1 MFTDT
6 LSAASV
12 RHPKPPNTTFA
23 YGTAGFRTLGS
34 LLDSTVFR
42 VGVLASLRSAKVG
55 GKTIGVMITASH
67 NPPEDNGVKVVDPL
81 GEMLPQLWE
90 PYATQLAN
98 SDNLEDDVRD
108 IVSRENIDVAQ
119 AGLVVV
125 GMDTRET
132 GPQLLRAAIDGIEVF
147 GRAKSFGELTTPQ
160 LHYLVRS
167 HNDPGFGEPSE
178 DGYNKKIVG
187 AVEEILRLWN
197 IQEPL
202 EITVDAANGVGA
214 PKLRNLSSNSII
226 ITIVNSNTQ
235 DKSALN
241 VECGADYVKTN
252 QKLPSNL
259 QPRDHQL
266 YSSFDGDADRV
277 VFYYAD
283 GPRFQL
289 LDGDRIATLLASF
302 LNKLLQ
308 QAKVKAKMGIIQT
321 AYANGNSTRYIQE
334 TLQIPVDFTPTG
346 VKHLHHKA
354 QEYDIGLYFEAN
366 GHGTVLFSDD
376 FIDSLKSA
384 HSSLPEGKRALK
396 TLILLT
402 ELINQTVGDSISDLF
417 AVLLALRIQ
426 DKTCVDWGRDYT
438 ELPNKLFKVLVKD
451 RFAFKT
457 TDAER
462 RLVEPAGVQAQID
475 ALVAAYV
482 QGRSFVRASGTENAV
497 RVYSEA
503 ASAAD
508 CAELGARVCQ
518 LLEPY

>member
-1 MFTDT
+1 MTKDT
-6 LSAASV
+6 LSAASA

-42 VGVLASLRSAKVG
+42 VGVLAALRSAKLR

-67 NPPEDNGVKVVDPL
+67 NPPQDNGVKVVDPL

-108 IVSRENIDVAQ
+108 IVAREKIDVAQ

-132 GPQLLRAAIDGIEVF
+132 SPQLLRAAVDGIEVF

-178 DGYNKKIVG
+178 NGYNKKIVS
-187 AVEEILRLWN
+187 AVEEILRMWN
-197 IQEPL
+197 VSEPL

-214 PKLRNLSSNSII
+214 PKLRNLSSDLLNISV
-226 ITIVNSNTQ
+226 VNSNTQ

-252 QKLPSNL
+252 QKLPANV

-277 VFYYAD
+277 VFYYTD
-283 GPRFQL
+283 NSRFQL

-302 LNKLLQ
+302 INKLLQ
-308 QAKVKAKMGIIQT
+308 QAKVEAKMGIIQT
-321 AYANGNSTRYIQE
+321 AYANGDSTKYIQE

-354 QEYDIGLYFEAN
+354 QEYDIGVYFEAN
-366 GHGTVLFSDD
+366 GHGTVLFSEKL
-376 FIDSLKSA
+376 ISKLKCT
-384 HSSLPEGKRALK
+384 HTGLPEEERALK
-396 TLILLT
+396 TLVLLT
-402 ELINQTVGDSISDLF
+402 EVINQTVGDSISDLF

-426 DKTCVDWGRDYT
+426 NKTCVDWGKDYT
-438 ELPNKLFKVLVKD
+438 ELPNKLFKVIVKD
-451 RFAFKT
+451 RFVFKT

-462 RLVEPAGVQAQID
+462 RLVEPAGLQAKID

-482 QGRSFVRASGTENAV
+482 RGRSFVRASGTENAV

-508 CAELGARVCQ
+508 CADLGARVCQ

>member
-1 MFTDT
+1 MSTDT
-6 LSAASV
+6 LSAASA
-12 RHPKPPNTTFA
+12 RHQKPSKTTFT

-42 VGVLASLRSAKVG
+42 VGVLASLRSAKLG

-67 NPPEDNGVKVVDPL
+67 NPPQDNGVKVVDPL
-81 GEMLPQLWE
+81 GEMLPQTWE

-98 SDNLEDDVRD
+98 SDNFEDDVRD
-108 IVSRENIDVAQ
+108 LVAGENIDVEQ

-132 GPQLLRAAIDGIEVF
+132 SPQLLRAAVDGIEVF

-167 HNDPGFGEPSE
+167 HNDPAFGEPSE
-178 DGYNKKIVG
+178 DGYNKKTVG
-187 AVEEILRLWN
+187 AVAEILHLWN
-197 IQEPL
+197 IQDPL

-214 PKLRNLSSNSII
+214 PKLHNLSRDPIK
-226 ITIVNSNTQ
+226 ITVVNDSTH
-235 DKSALN
+235 DKSVLN

-252 QKLPSNL
+252 QKLPANVR
-259 QPRDHQL
+259 PRDRQL

-277 VFYYAD
+277 VFYYTD
-283 GPRFQL
+283 GSLFHL

-302 LNKLLQ
+302 IDKLLQ
-308 QAKVKAKMGIIQT
+308 QAKVQAKMGIIQT
-321 AYANGNSTRYIQE
+321 AYANGNSTKYVQE

-354 QEYDIGLYFEAN
+354 QEYDIGVYFEAN
-366 GHGTVLFSDD
+366 GHGTVLFSDNL
-376 FIDSLKSA
+376 IKSLKNKQP
-384 HSSLPEGKRALK
+384 SSPEEERALK
-396 TLILLT
+396 TLLLLT

-426 DKTCVDWGRDYT
+426 NKTCVDWGRDYI

-457 TDAER
+457 ADAER
-462 RLVEPAGVQAQID
+462 RLVEPAGLQAKID
-475 ALVAAYV
+475 ALVAAYTR
-482 QGRSFVRASGTENAV
+482 GRSFVRASGTENAV